1 MSQLTGRSS
10 GLPAAAPRTSLA
22 RRGIALAILLIAAWL
37 ILHFVIHLV
46 LAVATGLLVVVAV
59 IAAIWAAR
67 VLF

>member
-10 GLPAAAPRTSLA
+10 GLPEAPRRTSLA
-22 RRGIALAILLIAAWL
+22 RRGVALAILLVAAWL
-37 ILHFVIHLV
+37 ILTFVIHLV